1 MTPVLTETAIRDPGS
16 GTRDPVEPTDTSV
29 NEAKR
34 PDWAGPLLLMVAFAV
49 IHTWPL
55 ALAPGTHSRND
66 NGDAQLNTWILAWI
80 EHTLPRDPMHLFQ
93 ANIFY
98 PARDVL
104 AFSEPLMV
112 PAILGAPIAWPG
124 GSPVLVYNL
133 MVIAGFALSALAT
146 YALALKWT
154 HDRIASVLAGTTFAF
169 NTHTLTRL
177 AHVQA
182 LHLYGL
188 PLALLAIDRLLSAP
202 RTRDAFRLAWWMVV
216 MAYTSGYLVIF
227 GTVMVVTAAV
237 VRIRE

>member
-66 NGDAQLNTWILAWI
+66 NGDAQLNTWILA
-80 EHTLPRDPMHLFQ
+80 
-93 ANIFY
+93 
-98 PARDVL
+98 
-104 AFSEPLMV
+104 FSEPLMV
-112 PAILGAPIAWPG
+112 PAILGAPIAWLG

-133 MVIAGFALSALAT
+133 MVIAGFALSALAA

-154 HDRIASVLAGTTFAF
+154 HDRIAS
-169 NTHTLTRL
+169 
-177 AHVQA
+177 
-182 LHLYGL
+182 
-188 PLALLAIDRLLSAP
+188 
-202 RTRDAFRLAWWMVV
+202 
-216 MAYTSGYLVIF
+216 
-227 GTVMVVTAAV
+227 
-237 VRIRE
+237 